1 MSLPDRTSADQ
12 PDELAVDG
20 VDDAAPV
27 DTPVIHQAIERV
39 LLAGEQLAKGAV
51 GIVRRCLDG
60 EERMQYQQFHQLNE
74 GELAVRILNR
84 THRFGLYDEL
94 IHHVAYRID
103 CLTGVIMFKKIL

>member
-51 GIVRRCLDG
+51 GIVRRRLDG
-60 EERMQYQQFHQLNE
+60 EEREQDKQFHQLNE

-103 CLTGVIMFKKIL
+103 CLTGVIMFKKSL